1 MTTCASTSSTSTDAE
16 VRQTSSSESGSAG
29 AARQLQ
35 QGRSRRLCSRARGTL
50 IALVSATL
58 VLGGCTGGT
67 GDPEQT
73 APAVDTATAT
83 EPPDPA
89 LAASCGEFWGDPDY
103 AAPLSRVVLDR
114 AGTAAQA
121 GPSDP
126 FFYAMTG
133 DEIDAAFEDAPDGA
147 VTAAATLSEWFR
159 TQPEAGTDADLRDF
173 RTAWQQVAGACAE
186 VSAAAAWTVEPGSD
200 GTKPATLVCADVFDT
215 PGTLTHFA
223 NANVLTSNMFKL
235 VGLSPRAVPAD
246 RREDVQA
253 TADLLSAQI
262 DAVDD
267 AEVGAALQAV
277 RAPFAAALDGDTWSE
292 GLRGP
297 LTELEAACDTAGYAL
312 PEPGEIDDT
321 EADED
326 DGGLV

>member
-1 MTTCASTSSTSTDAE
+1 M
-16 VRQTSSSESGSAG
+16 
-29 AARQLQ
+29 
-35 QGRSRRLCSRARGTL
+35 
-50 IALVSATL
+50 
-58 VLGGCTGGT
+58 GGT
-67 GDPEQT
+67 DDPEQT
-73 APAVDTATAT
+73 DPAPATTPAA
-83 EPPDPA
+83 EAPDPA
-89 LAASCGEFWGDPDY
+89 LAASCGEFWGDPEY
-103 AAPLSRVVLDR
+103 VAPLSRVVLDR
-114 AGTAAQA
+114 AGTAAQI

-133 DEIDAAFEDAPDGA
+133 DDIDAAFDDAPEGA
-147 VTAAATLSEWFR
+147 VTAAATLSDWFR
-159 TQPEAGTDADLRDF
+159 TQPEAGTDADLGDF

-186 VSAAAAWTVEPGSD
+186 VSAAAAWAVEPGPD

-246 RREDVQA
+246 RTEDVQA

-267 AEVGAALQAV
+267 PEVAAALQTV
-277 RAPFAAALDGDTWSE
+277 RAPFTDALDGDTWSE
-292 GLRGP
+292 GLRDP
-297 LTELEAACDTAGYAL
+297 LTELGAACETAGYAS
-312 PEPGEIDDT
+312 PEPGEIDDAESDDT
-321 EADED
+321 ESDED